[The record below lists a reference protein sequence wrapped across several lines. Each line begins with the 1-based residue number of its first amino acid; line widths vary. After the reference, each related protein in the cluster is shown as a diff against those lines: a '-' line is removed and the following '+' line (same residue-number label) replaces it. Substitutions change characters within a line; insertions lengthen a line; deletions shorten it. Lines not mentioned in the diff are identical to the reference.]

1 MHKEL
6 HPELHK
12 LPAAAEPGDWRGRMK
27 APGPA
32 WARWRAPLGYPLAAL
47 CLWLA
52 RPTFRS
58 ILVGSLFAA
67 LGLLIRAAAAGHL
80 RKREALADEGLYA
93 RTRNPLYFGS
103 SLVAAGFAIAFR
115 SWLAA
120 ALLALYFGLFY
131 AQVIRREEWE
141 LREQYGKAFDD
152 YAASVPRFWPRL
164 RGRASAKGTQFS
176 FSQYVRNREY
186 QAAIGAA
193 LMIAVLLAL
202 ATLRK

>member
-1 MHKEL
+1 M
-6 HPELHK
+6 PER
-12 LPAAAEPGDWRGRMK
+12 AA

-32 WARWRAPLGYPLAAL
+32 WARWRAPLGYPTAAL

-58 ILVGSLFAA
+58 ILIGSAVA
-67 LGLLIRAAAAGHL
+67 VLGLLIRAAAAGHL
-80 RKREALADEGLYA
+80 HKREALAHTGPYA

-103 SLVAAGFAIAFR
+103 ALIAAGFALTSR

-120 ALLALYFGLFY
+120 APLALYFTIFY
-131 AQVIRREEWE
+131 AQVMRREESE

-164 RGRASAKGTQFS
+164 RVNVPSKRAQFS
-176 FSQYVRNREY
+176 FAQYVRNREY
-186 QAAIGAA
+186 HAAIGAA
-193 LMIAVLLAL
+193 LAIAVLSAL
-202 ATLRK
+202 AAWRK

>member
-1 MHKEL
+1 M
-6 HPELHK
+6 PER
-12 LPAAAEPGDWRGRMK
+12 AV

-32 WARWRAPLGYPLAAL
+32 WARWRAPLGYPTAAL

-58 ILVGSLFAA
+58 ILIGSSVAI

-80 RKREALADEGLYA
+80 RKREALAQTGLYA

-103 SLVAAGFAIAFR
+103 ALIAAGFALAGR

-120 ALLALYFGLFY
+120 ALLALYFAIFY
-131 AQVIRREEWE
+131 VQVMRREESE
-141 LREQYGKAFDD
+141 LRQQYGKAFDD

-164 RGRASAKGTQFS
+164 RVDASSKGAQFS
-176 FSQYVRNREY
+176 FAQYARNREY
-186 QAAIGAA
+186 NAAIGA
-193 LMIAVLLAL
+193 VLAIVVLSAL
-202 ATLRK
+202 AAWRK